1 MPNLL
6 GGTMQRKRIGT
17 ALLMVVVL
25 GVLAGP
31 VLAAEKANDDSIQ
44 GVNPSCYVQK
54 VDYDEDSAQV
64 VKDGEVVTLAGV
76 YAQVRGEFV
85 PAPCTTDPHLT
96 WYGADVGDVEG
107 ALVSVYAFQ
116 VVSHDW
122 RGASVD
128 AYGAGLGRTWHAFA
142 EVSLG

>member
-1 MPNLL
+1 
-6 GGTMQRKRIGT
+6 MQKKKIGT

-25 GVLAGP
+25 GILAVP
-31 VLAAEKANDDSIQ
+31 VFAAEKANEDNTQ
-44 GVNPSCYVQK
+44 GVDPSCYIQK
-54 VDYDEDSAQV
+54 VDYDEDSAQI
-64 VKDGEVVTLAGV
+64 VKDGEVVTLAGI

-85 PAPCTTDPHLT
+85 LPPCTTDPHLT
-96 WYGADVGDVEG
+96 WYAADSGDITG
-107 ALVSVYAFQ
+107 ALVPVYAFD